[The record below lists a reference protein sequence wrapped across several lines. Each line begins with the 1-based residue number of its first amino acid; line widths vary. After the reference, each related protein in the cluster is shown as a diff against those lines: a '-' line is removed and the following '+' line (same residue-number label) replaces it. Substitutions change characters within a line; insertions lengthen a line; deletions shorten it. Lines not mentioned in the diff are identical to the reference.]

1 MGPGIGAVYN
11 IPRYN
16 KNIVD
21 NYFKTI
27 ISYSHI
33 MGSVTSILVD
43 YIRSAFNDDY
53 FKTIWNTLE
62 VSYSQRSKAFKD
74 VLLKPRPAMIID
86 PKFDPSD
93 ESEFVPQS
101 EFDNWIAND
110 PRDFYKIHTL
120 DSSILVAYNNF
131 SLWYKPRRYKMT
143 FSVHFSFDSDV
154 QRIQCQEYMRQS
166 IRHKSP
172 IIGYRYIEN
181 ILPDEYMKA
190 IALLNNFDYKSDE
203 FLDFI
208 NKFTTTPI
216 TRRIRTGSG
225 NIEFF
230 AMQRSPIQILFIEG
244 PSSNGPITKGNIT
257 VSSSFSEEVTIEFV
271 AYSLLMLQTSYKKG
285 DPIYKINNENKIFN
299 SANSDEDIGSKP
311 VASDKMF
318 IAEVPIAKYL
328 DNDCVKLQEITLQAD
343 KAGDDTID
351 LFNLMRNPEVAEM
364 MHFYKN
370 NKKLIDFIHVI
381 VYENIDLL
389 DGARF
394 MLDRHNLNLTIKNM
408 DVYKTYKVVIYID
421 KAKLGKIKQ
430 VLFETDRINRL
441 S

>member
-1 MGPGIGAVYN
+1 MDSEICAVYN
-11 IPRYN
+11 IPRIDSD
-16 KNIVD
+16 IVD

-43 YIRSAFNDDY
+43 YIRSAFNDEY
-53 FKTIWNTLE
+53 FATIWNTLE

-101 EFDNWIAND
+101 EFDSWIAND
-110 PRDFYKIHTL
+110 PRDFYKIYTL
-120 DSSILVAYNNF
+120 DSSMLVGYNNF
-131 SLWYKPRRYKMT
+131 ALYYKPRRYKMT
-143 FSVHFSFDSDV
+143 FNVHFSFDSDV

-172 IIGYRYIEN
+172 IIGHRYIEN
-181 ILPDEYMKA
+181 VLPDEYMKA
-190 IALLNNFDYKSDE
+190 IALMNNMDYKSDE
-203 FLDFI
+203 FLNFL

-230 AMQRSPIQILFIEG
+230 AMQRSPIQIVFVEG

-257 VSSSFSEEVTIEFV
+257 VSSSFSEEVTVEFV
-271 AYSLLMLQTSYKKG
+271 AYSLLMLKTSIHRG
-285 DPIYKINNENKIFN
+285 DPIYKVEQNKTFGEQPD
-299 SANSDEDIGSKP
+299 SVTVGT
-311 VASDKMF
+311 DKMF
-318 IAEVPIAKYL
+318 LTEVPIPKYIS
-328 DNDCVKLQEITLQAD
+328 NDCVKLQQITLQAD
-343 KAGDDTID
+343 KAGDDTVD

-364 MHFYKN
+364 LHFYKA
-370 NKKLIDFIHVI
+370 NKKLMDFIHVT
-381 VYENIDLL
+381 VFEGTDLL
-389 DGARF
+389 DGGRYK
-394 MLDRHNLNLTIKNM
+394 LDRHTLNLTIKDM
-408 DVYKTYKVVIYID
+408 DVYKTYYVTVYIN
-421 KAKLGKIKQ
+421 KAKLGEIKQ
-430 VLFETDRINRL
+430 QLFETDKINRL
-441 S
+441 R

>member
-11 IPRYN
+11 IPRQN
-16 KNIVD
+16 SDIVD

-43 YIRSAFNDDY
+43 YIRSAFNDEY

-62 VSYSQRSKAFKD
+62 VSYSQRSKTFRD
-74 VLLKPRPAMIID
+74 ILLKPRPAMIID

-101 EFDNWIAND
+101 DFDNWIAND

-120 DSSILVAYNNF
+120 DSSILARYNNF
-131 SLWYKPRRYKMT
+131 ALWYKPRRYKMT

-166 IRHKSP
+166 IRHKAP
-172 IIGYRYIEN
+172 IVGYRYIEN
-181 ILPDEYMKA
+181 VLPDEYMKA
-190 IALLNNFDYKSDE
+190 IAVMNGYDYKSEE
-203 FLDFI
+203 FLTFI
-208 NKFTTTPI
+208 NQFTTTPI

-230 AMQRSPIQILFIEG
+230 AMQRTPIQIQFLEG
-244 PSSNGPITKGNIT
+244 PSSNGPISKGNIT

-271 AYSLLMLQTSYKKG
+271 AYSLLMLQTSVNRG
-285 DPIYKINNENKIFN
+285 DTMYKIESKKFNEVKEEAD
-299 SANSDEDIGSKP
+299 SVP

-318 IAEVPIAKYL
+318 LGEVKIPKYL
-328 DNDCVKLQEITLQAD
+328 DNGAVKIQEVTLQAD
-343 KAGDDTID
+343 KAGDDTVN
-351 LFNLMRNPEVAEM
+351 LFDLMRNPEVAEM
-364 MHFYKN
+364 IHYYKI
-370 NKKLIDFIHVI
+370 NKRLIDFIHVV
-381 VYENIDLL
+381 VYEDTNII
-389 DGARF
+389 DGGKF
-394 MLDRHNLNLTIKNM
+394 DLDRKTLNLTIKNM
-408 DVYKTYKVVIYID
+408 DVYKIYKVVIYLN
-421 KAKLGKIKQ
+421 KAKLGEIKQ
-430 VLFETDRINRL
+430 HMFETDKINCI
-441 S
+441 

>member
-11 IPRYN
+11 IPR
-16 KNIVD
+16 KNSDIVD

-62 VSYSQRSKAFKD
+62 VSYSQRSKAFRD
-74 VLLKPRPAMIID
+74 ILLKPRPTIVID
-86 PKFDPSD
+86 PRFDPSD
-93 ESEFVPQS
+93 EAEFVPQS

-120 DSSILVAYNNF
+120 DSSVLVQYNNF

-143 FSVHFSFDSDV
+143 FNVHFSFDSDV
-154 QRIQCQEYMRQS
+154 QRIQCQEYLRQS

-172 IIGYRYIEN
+172 IIGQRYIEN
-181 ILPDEYMKA
+181 VLPDEYMKA
-190 IALLNNFDYKSDE
+190 IAVMNNMDYKSEE
-203 FLDFI
+203 FLNFI

-230 AMQRSPIQILFIEG
+230 AMQRSPIQILFVEG

-257 VSSSFSEEVTIEFV
+257 VSSSFSEEVTVEFV
-271 AYSLLMLQTSYKKG
+271 AYSLLMLQTSARVGEPLYKL
-285 DPIYKINNENKIFN
+285 NETNTYTTN
-299 SANSDEDIGSKP
+299 DADSVP

-318 IAEVPIAKYL
+318 VAEVPIANYL
-328 DNDCVKLQEITLQAD
+328 DENCVKLQEVTLQAD
-343 KAGDDTID
+343 EAGDDTVD

-364 MHFYKN
+364 MHYYKA
-370 NKKLIDFIHVI
+370 NKKAIDFIHVI
-381 VYENIDLL
+381 VYESVDIL

-394 MLDRHNLNLTIKNM
+394 KLDKFNLNLTIKDM

-421 KAKLGKIKQ
+421 KAKLGEIKQ
-430 VLFETDRINRL
+430 RLFETDKINRL
-441 S
+441 N